1 MNNRIYY
8 VDFGEEQRTL
18 THISLLRAVKN
29 GEIDQEQ
36 GVTYR
41 DPSTQEEDVGCQ
53 VKDVLDD

>member
-1 MNNRIYY
+1 MNDRTYH
-8 VDFGEEQRTL
+8 VDMGEYLRTL
-18 THISLLRAVKN
+18 TYTSLLRAVKN